1 MNRWFLMLPDILVFF
16 SIWGFGFFTGVFII
30 VVSGLIF
37 CWGGGEV
44 TIRYSKDEIIDDSLH
59 F

>member
-1 MNRWFLMLPDILVFF
+1 MLPDILVFF

-44 TIRYSKDEIIDDSLH
+44 TIRYSKDEIIDDNLH